1 MNTLKVAAIVSFLFF
16 SFVTTSAF
24 AEAPAAPSSIN
35 PNDHAALAN
44 YYEGLAKEVSEKLEA
59 SQQELN
65 KYEDHPS
72 HYGRQGQNL
81 KSHLQANIREYKKEL
96 AEDLQEAELHR
107 KMSASEQDRQFNK
120 AEADVSGAS
129 VVR

>member
-1 MNTLKVAAIVSFLFF
+1 MNTLKATAIISILLFG
-16 SFVTTSAF
+16 FVTTSAF

-44 YYEGLAKEVSEKLEA
+44 YYEGLAKEISEKLEA
-59 SQQELN
+59 YQQQLSQ
-65 KYEDHPS
+65 YEDHS
-72 HYGRQGQNL
+72 YYYGRQGQNH

-107 KMSASEQDRQFNK
+107 KIAAGGQDKQFKK
-120 AEADVSGAS
+120 AKADLGETVI
-129 VVR
+129 R